1 MGDLDMKLPT
11 FKSLDEKMK
20 SMANEVFPPLH
31 PAWSGENNQAYQ
43 DGFESGVIERD
54 KMWQSKVSKLL
65 EALEYYRSHPAV
77 IKDAYHSNNEG
88 QITVVHTFINH
99 VANNA
104 LAEFYGEE
112 K

>member
-54 KMWQSKVSKLL
+54 KQWQSKVSKLL
-65 EALEYYRSHPAV
+65 EFMERLTNTDICSTQPDV
-77 IKDAYHSNNEG
+77 VWLSNWRN
-88 QITVVHTFINH
+88 QAKTQAKNV
-99 VANNA
+99 

-112 K
+112 KND